1 MFGKSVWIKKFQIK
15 PRFEQLLKV
24 NRPEIG
30 AFQFIDWQYIALEFG
45 NKGNLK
51 ERKTRSAGWFRTKRM
66 VAFALIDQ
74 SKLQTFCALFNLQV
88 LCVCVLSFAQVPHY
102 TRAHEIVSREVAN

>member
-1 MFGKSVWIKKFQIK
+1 M
-15 PRFEQLLKV
+15 

-30 AFQFIDWQYIALEFG
+30 AFQFIGWQYIALEFG

-88 LCVCVLSFAQVPHY
+88 LVSVYCPLHRPRTTQEPTES
-102 TRAHEIVSREVAN
+102 SREKWRTSSCSSSI